1 MTLPRPPA
9 AVIFDMDGVLFDT
22 ERLYERSALAAAAE
36 HGIGMTSAFFR
47 STIGS
52 PWPAIRTLL
61 LEQYGQ
67 DAPVDELRATSSRL
81 FRELIE
87 TQMLLKPG
95 VLELI
100 DLLERLGL
108 PAAIA
113 TSSTRPTVERHL
125 KTYNLA
131 QRFRCIVAH
140 GDYERH
146 KPDPDPFLKAAEGL
160 AVAPKYCLAL
170 EDSHH
175 GVRSAYAAGMMTI
188 MVPDLL
194 PPIDEIRALC
204 LHVAS
209 DLHEVRRIIVS
220 GHQDT

>member
-1 MTLPRPPA
+1 VTLPRAPK

-22 ERLYERSALAAAAE
+22 ERLYERAALAAASE
-36 HGIGMTSAFFR
+36 HGIGMTSEFFR

-52 PWPAIRTLL
+52 PWPTIRTLL
-61 LEQYGQ
+61 LEHYG
-67 DAPVDELRATSSRL
+67 DGAPVDELRATSGRL

-95 VLELI
+95 ARELI
-100 DLLERLGL
+100 DLLALLGL

-113 TSSTRPTVERHL
+113 TSSTRPTVDRHL
-125 KTYNLA
+125 EAHDLVG
-131 QRFRCIVAH
+131 RFRCIVAH
-140 GDYERH
+140 GDYEHH
-146 KPDPDPFLKAAEGL
+146 KPNPEPFLKAAAGL
-160 AVAPKYCLAL
+160 AVEPELCLAI

-175 GVRSAYAAGMMTI
+175 GVRSANAAGMMTI

-204 LHVAS
+204 IHVAS
-209 DLHEVRRIIVS
+209 DLHEVRKIVEVS
-220 GHQDT
+220 RGKP